1 MPPGPHQA
9 PGSLAWCRHLTPP
22 KLAGPPRSVCDRG
35 CSALGSPGGPMC
47 EGGGA
52 LISARPQPGAAALRN
67 GSCALGNNH
76 DFNFPCLCLGEESSR
91 VMGLP

>member
-47 EGGGA
+47 EGGA
-52 LISARPQPGAAALRN
+52 PSFPPGPSQGQLRSGMAAALSETTMVLIFLASAWVRSPA
-67 GSCALGNNH
+67 G
-76 DFNFPCLCLGEESSR
+76 
-91 VMGLP
+91 